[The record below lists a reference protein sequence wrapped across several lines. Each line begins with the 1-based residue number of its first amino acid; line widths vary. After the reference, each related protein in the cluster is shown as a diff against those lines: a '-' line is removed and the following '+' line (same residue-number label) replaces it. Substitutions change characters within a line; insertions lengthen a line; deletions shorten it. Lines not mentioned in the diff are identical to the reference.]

1 MKRAGKEFLAWAS
14 GRKCCVPGCGMMGE
28 LHHVR
33 GVVSP
38 KSGLPLAPR
47 SGIAYVVVAPLCGA
61 HHRTG
66 PDSLHAL
73 GDDGFEREHGLRL
86 GYLLGVATALLAE
99 YALEVESERNPRS
112 DG

>member
-1 MKRAGKEFLAWAS
+1 MSRVGREFLAWVS

-47 SGIAYVVVAPLCGA
+47 SGIAYVVVAPLCGE
-61 HHRTG
+61 HHRTAR
-66 PDSLHAL
+66 DSLHAL
-73 GDDGFEREHGLRL
+73 GDEGFESAHGLRR

-99 YALEVESERNPRS
+99 FVLEVERE
-112 DG
+112 GHA